1 MDLGLKDSVVLVT
14 GGSKGIGLACAL
26 AFAAEGA
33 RVAIASRNAEHLAQA
48 AAALRATGAEPVTVV
63 VDLNEPAQAA
73 DMVREVESRLGPIAV
88 LVNSAGAAK
97 RTPPA
102 ELTAAHWHAAMQAK
116 YFTYIHAMDA
126 VLPGMAQRGAGAIV
140 NVIGMG
146 GKLASPTH
154 LPGGAAN
161 AALMLASVGIANA
174 FAGKGVRV
182 NAVNP
187 GLTATDRMQEG
198 FAAEARLTGRSVDDI
213 REQRLRA
220 MPLGRIA
227 QPEDIADAV
236 VFLAS
241 KRAGYISAAVLTL
254 DGAATPMVV

>member
-1 MDLGLKDSVVLVT
+1 
-14 GGSKGIGLACAL
+14 
-26 AFAAEGA
+26 
-33 RVAIASRNAEHLAQA
+33 
-48 AAALRATGAEPVTVV
+48 
-63 VDLNEPAQAA
+63 
-73 DMVREVESRLGPIAV
+73 
-88 LVNSAGAAK
+88 
-97 RTPPA
+97 
-102 ELTAAHWHAAMQAK
+102 
-116 YFTYIHAMDA
+116 MDA

-220 MPLGRIA
+220 MPLGRIT